1 MYVFELDDRKMFAMT
16 QVGTPYYI
24 APEVCQNRVYTNK
37 IDMWSLGCSNE
48 KDECEL

>member
-1 MYVFELDDRKMFAMT
+1 MFELNNREMFAMT

-48 KDECEL
+48 KDEYEH